1 MALSKFMHLDY
12 LETFSITL
20 ILFSVFLG
28 GVVKGSVGIGM
39 SMFSVPIIAFILPPT
54 KAMMLLCFPVVAT
67 NLIQMNIKKGIS
79 DYRFFPMFL
88 MLFVGILIGGKL
100 ILKLNFQ
107 TISIIIALTIIFFTL
122 INFLGLNL
130 KNIKQKNEKILS
142 IIIGFFS
149 GILGGLS
156 TFYAPPIITFLVS
169 LNLEKESFIRTTATM
184 YFLASIPLYS
194 SLIYHGLG
202 NIHDLLISLVVT
214 VPALL
219 GQYFGT
225 KIRMRLSNEIFRK
238 TILSILIIIGFSLLI
253 KNL

>member
-1 MALSKFMHLDY
+1 MDLNYF
-12 LETFSITL
+12 ETFTITL
-20 ILFSVFLG
+20 IFLSIFVG
-28 GVVKGSVGIGM
+28 GIVKGSVGIGM

-54 KAMMLLCFPVVAT
+54 KAMMLLCFPVIVT
-67 NLIQMNIKKGIS
+67 NLIQMNIKQGIS
-79 DYRFFPMFL
+79 NYRFLPMFL
-88 MLFVGILIGGKL
+88 LLFVGLLIGGKL
-100 ILKLNFQ
+100 ILSLNYR
-107 TISIIIALTIIFFTL
+107 TISIVIALTIILFTFF
-122 INFLGLNL
+122 NFFGLNL

-142 IIIGFFS
+142 VIIGFFS

-202 NIHDLLISLVVT
+202 NFYDLLISLVIT
-214 VPALL
+214 PPALL
-219 GQYFGT
+219 GQYLGT

-238 TILSILIIIGFSLLI
+238 TILLILIIIGFSLFN

>member
-1 MALSKFMHLDY
+1 
-12 LETFSITL
+12 
-20 ILFSVFLG
+20 
-28 GVVKGSVGIGM
+28 M
-39 SMFSVPIIAFILPPT
+39 SMFSVTIIAFIFPPS
-54 KAMMLLCFPVVAT
+54 KAMMLLCFPVIAT
-67 NLIQMNIKKGIS
+67 NLVQMNIKQGIS
-79 DYRFFPMFL
+79 NYRFLPMFL
-88 MLFVGILIGGKL
+88 MLFLGILIGRKL
-100 ILKLNFQ
+100 ILQLNSQ
-107 TISIIIALTIIFFTL
+107 TISIIIALTIIFFTF

-142 IIIGFFS
+142 VIIGFFS

-184 YFLASIPLYS
+184 YFLASIPLNS

-202 NIHDLLISLVVT
+202 DFYDLLISLVIT
-214 VPALL
+214 PPALL

-225 KIRMRLSNEIFRK
+225 KIRKKLSNEIFRK

>member
-1 MALSKFMHLDY
+1 MYSDY
-12 LETFSITL
+12 FETFTIILISLSI
-20 ILFSVFLG
+20 FVG
-28 GVVKGSVGIGM
+28 GIVKGSVGIGM

-54 KAMMLLCFPVVAT
+54 KAMMILCFPVIVT
-67 NLIQMNIKKGIS
+67 NLIQMNIKKGIGT
-79 DYRFFPMFL
+79 YRFLPMFI
-88 MLFVGILIGGKL
+88 MLFAGILIGGKL
-100 ILKLNFQ
+100 ILNLNFK

-122 INFLGLNL
+122 INFFGLNL
-130 KNIKQKNEKILS
+130 KTIKQNNEKILS
-142 IIIGFFS
+142 VIIGFFS

-194 SLIYHGLG
+194 SLMYHGLG
-202 NIHDLLISLVVT
+202 NFYDLLISLVVT
-214 VPALL
+214 APALL

-225 KIRMRLSNEIFRK
+225 KIREKLSNEIFRK